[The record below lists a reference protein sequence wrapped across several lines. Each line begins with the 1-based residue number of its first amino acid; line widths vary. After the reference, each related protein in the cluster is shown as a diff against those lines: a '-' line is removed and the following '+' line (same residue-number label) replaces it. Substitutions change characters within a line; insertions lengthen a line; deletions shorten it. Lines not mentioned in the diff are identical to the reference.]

1 MTRPDT
7 TRPDTTRPDT
17 TRPETSRAADGTPA
31 HTAPAHTAP
40 THAAPTHTAPTHTAP
55 ADETP
60 ADEPLAAPSPAGTI
74 RVLIADDEPMIRAGV
89 RAVLATDPRIEVVAE
104 AADGHEAVELVRAHR
119 PHVAVLDVRMPGTN
133 GIEAAAEIR
142 RTLPA
147 TGVVMLTTFGE
158 DDYILRA
165 LGCGAAG
172 FLIKSG
178 EPEELVAGVRAVA
191 DGAAYLSPKVAA
203 RVVAHLASTGTGA
216 LAGRRA
222 AARERVAGLTP
233 RERDVLSHLGGG
245 LSNAQIARRLHLV
258 EGTVKAHVSSVLARL
273 GVDNRAAAAVVAH
286 EAGILPPPP
295 AEQR

>member
-7 TRPDTTRPDT
+7 TRPDTTRAPHT
-17 TRPETSRAADGTPA
+17 TRPDATSAHTTRAPHTKQPDATPA
-31 HTAPAHTAP
+31 Y
-40 THAAPTHTAPTHTAP
+40 TAP
-55 ADETP
+55 ADPTP
-60 ADEPLAAPSPAGTI
+60 ADATPAGTI

-89 RAVLATDPRIEVVAE
+89 RAVLATDPGIEVVAE

-119 PHVAVLDVRMPGTN
+119 PHVAVLDVRMPRTN

-203 RVVAHLASTGTGA
+203 RVVAHLASTGAGA

-233 RERDVLSHLGGG
+233 REREVLSHLGGG
-245 LSNAQIARRLHLV
+245 LSNGQIARRLHLV

>member
-1 MTRPDT
+1 MTRPDRARPMTRPDT
-7 TRPDTTRPDT
+7 TRPAYT
-17 TRPETSRAADGTPA
+17 TPA
-31 HTAPAHTAP
+31 HTTPAYTD
-40 THAAPTHTAPTHTAP
+40 P
-55 ADETP
+55 ADET
-60 ADEPLAAPSPAGTI
+60 PAGTI

-89 RAVLATDPRIEVVAE
+89 RAVLATDPGIEVVAE

-203 RVVAHLASTGTGA
+203 RVVAHLASTGAGA

-245 LSNAQIARRLHLV
+245 LSNGQIARRLHLV

>member
-17 TRPETSRAADGTPA
+17 TRPDTTRAA
-31 HTAPAHTAP
+31 HTTPAHTAP
-40 THAAPTHTAPTHTAP
+40 THTTPAYTDP
-55 ADETP
+55 ADVTP
-60 ADEPLAAPSPAGTI
+60 ADATQAGTI

-89 RAVLATDPRIEVVAE
+89 RAVLATDPGIEVVAE

-119 PHVAVLDVRMPGTN
+119 PHVAVLDVRMPRTN

-203 RVVAHLASTGTGA
+203 RVVAHLASTGAGA

-245 LSNAQIARRLHLV
+245 LSNGQIARRLHLV